1 MRASYNWGMTSGWR
15 SQGAKS
21 MMWQGRGMHLAQD
34 NSERPQILKGF
45 FFFFYPL
52 DQDFT
57 TLMLLTS
64 GAG

>member
-1 MRASYNWGMTSGWR
+1 
-15 SQGAKS
+15 
-21 MMWQGRGMHLAQD
+21 MMWQGRRMHLAQD
-34 NSERPQILKGF
+34 NTERPQILKAFNF

-57 TLMLLTS
+57 TLILLTS